1 MRLNPF
7 GRRRPRSCPDAG
19 SRFRWTSRSH
29 SHVGLVRA
37 VNEDAC
43 LDRPERGVWAVA
55 DGMGGHSVGDFASR
69 MVVEALSNVPPLSS
83 LESFVTDTRARL
95 QAVNRDLRAEV
106 KRRDVAV
113 IGSTVA
119 VLLACGRRCRFLWA
133 GDSRIYLYRDGRLR
147 LLTRDH
153 NRLEELK
160 ARGLVT
166 AEEAA
171 DPDHPGRFRV
181 TRAVGVLA
189 ALDLDEGAVEARD
202 GDVFLLCSD
211 GLNSEVSERE
221 IAGALLSGNCQ
232 QATGKLVDLA
242 LARGG
247 RDNISAVVVRAEDL
261 DSGDRTL
268 FNPAL

>member
-1 MRLNPF
+1 MRLNPL

-106 KRRDVAV
+106 KHRDVAV

-119 VLLACGRRCRFLWA
+119 VLLACGRRCGFLWA

-171 DPDHPGRFRV
+171 DHPARFRV

-189 ALDLDEGAVEARD
+189 ALDLDEGAVEAHD

-232 QATGKLVDLA
+232 QATGKLIDLA

>member
-1 MRLNPF
+1 MRLNPI
-7 GRRRPRSCPDAG
+7 GRRRPRSSPELG
-19 SRFRWTSRSH
+19 GGFRWTSQAR
-29 SHVGLVRA
+29 SHVGLVRE

-43 LDRPERGVWAVA
+43 LDQPERGVWAVA
-55 DGMGGHSVGDFASR
+55 DGMGGHSAGDFASR
-69 MVVEALSNVPPLSS
+69 MVVEALRNVPSPSS

-95 QAVNRDLRAEV
+95 QAVNHQLRAEV
-106 KRRDVAV
+106 KRRGVTL

-119 VLLACGRRCRFLWA
+119 VLLACGRYCGYLWA
-133 GDSRIYLYRDGRLR
+133 GDSRIYLYRNGRLR

-160 ARGLVT
+160 ARGLIT
-166 AEEAA
+166 PEEAA
-171 DPDHPGRFRV
+171 DDPALFGI

-189 ALDLDEGAVEARD
+189 ALDLDERKVEVID

-211 GLNSEVSERE
+211 GLSNEVSEQE
-221 IAGALLSGNCQ
+221 IAGALLSGNCR
-232 QATGKLVDLA
+232 QASSTLIDLA
-242 LARGG
+242 LERGG
-247 RDNISAVVVRAEDL
+247 RDNVSAVVVRAEDL

>member
-1 MRLNPF
+1 
-7 GRRRPRSCPDAG
+7 
-19 SRFRWTSRSH
+19 
-29 SHVGLVRA
+29 VGLVRA

-43 LDRPERGVWAVA
+43 LDQPERGVWAVA

-69 MVVEALSNVPPLSS
+69 TVVEALSNVPPLSG
-83 LESFVTDTRARL
+83 LESLMTDTRARL
-95 QAVNRDLRAEV
+95 QAVNRELRAEV

-119 VLLACGRRCRFLWA
+119 VLLACGRRCGFLWA

-171 DPDHPGRFRV
+171 DHPGRFRV

-189 ALDLDEGAVEARD
+189 SLDLDEGGLEAHD

-232 QATGKLVDLA
+232 QATGKLIDLA

>member
-1 MRLNPF
+1 
-7 GRRRPRSCPDAG
+7 
-19 SRFRWTSRSH
+19 
-29 SHVGLVRA
+29 VGLVRA